1 MKILQVSFM
10 TLEEALSHH
19 YGINK
24 IIFKFDILPVPKPRM
39 TQRDRWQK
47 RPAVL
52 RYREFCDLF
61 RLKLKKH
68 GIQSLP
74 EVLDVVFVLP
84 MPASWSRKKREQN
97 LYAPHRQTPDR
108 DNLLKALQDVQDQ
121 DKCIYD
127 GRTLKIWGEEPAII
141 IF

>member
-1 MKILQVSFM
+1 M

-24 IIFKFDILPVPKPRM
+24 IIFKFDILPVPAPRM
-39 TQRDRWQK
+39 TQRDRWEK
-47 RPAVL
+47 RPCVQ
-52 RYREFCDLF
+52 RYWEFCNLF
-61 RLKLKKH
+61 RMQMRKK
-68 GIQSLP
+68 GMNSLP
-74 EVLDVVFVLP
+74 EVLDVVFVMP
-84 MPASWSRKKREQN
+84 MFSSWTKKKKEQL
-97 LYAPHRQTPDR
+97 LYMPHRQTPDR